1 MVLLERRRQ
10 LVEETE
16 ELAARRSIL
25 DRPLP
30 STPTAATADLDTE
43 NVQEESGNHHEED
56 LIDMGA
62 SKPAS
67 LPTA

>member
-30 STPTAATADLDTE
+30 SAPTAAIVDLDTE
-43 NVQEESGNHHEED
+43 NVQEETEGHLEGD